1 MKCSTRQWKMHQ
13 ILEIQFHAFRMSERA
28 SNNVRHACTCGQMSG
43 LVGWAFILWT
53 EELVEYACGTD
64 TCVALT
70 APERSSKIS
79 RWCSVQASA
88 VRDATTPRTT
98 RRLRVQVEVQDG
110 TCNVWANARENI
122 CKHSTNEKVCENTA
136 ERRQEEKRSGAF
148 DYNTEVLKEFRG
160 KTLVNGAVDARHPAN
175 DAARLHHC
183 TDKTASFLF
192 CHLIFKL
199 EHKMR
204 FVPSGLLHSN
214 WLNAYIVVCNC
225 V

>member
-1 MKCSTRQWKMHQ
+1 MY
-13 ILEIQFHAFRMSERA
+13 
-28 SNNVRHACTCGQMSG
+28 V
-43 LVGWAFILWT
+43 
-53 EELVEYACGTD
+53 
-64 TCVALT
+64 
-70 APERSSKIS
+70 
-79 RWCSVQASA
+79 
-88 VRDATTPRTT
+88 
-98 RRLRVQVEVQDG
+98 
-110 TCNVWANARENI
+110 CNVWANARENI

-183 TDKTASFLF
+183 IDKTASFLF

-204 FVPSGLLHSN
+204 FIPSGLLHSN
-214 WLNAYIVVCNC
+214 WLNAYIEMCIIEVIVYNKEWTPVYCTQQKYN
-225 V
+225 VLYVFYI